1 MNKDCNILDCGL
13 FKMNTADLLEVFK
26 MYKDSAATA
35 IMQRLL
41 FLQTA
46 TPTIGHIGRQARKAD
61 AD

>member
-1 MNKDCNILDCGL
+1 
-13 FKMNTADLLEVFK
+13 MNTADLLEVFK